1 MVINE
6 RVISINLTFDRQ
18 YCDTVSLDTVARK
31 TLGPPKILPHIDTE
45 SVSLISYCK
54 LDFLQQHKKT
64 LLLTLCGKAHA

>member
-18 YCDTVSLDTVARK
+18 YCDTVARK